1 MIRRV
6 LIACSLVWLAGCAQL
21 SHVAAGDVT
30 VKQRMVVTVDR
41 PWNQFDRV
49 AGDATPT
56 WTQEGI
62 NVDTLRFHVGLKD
75 GDLIAPTPSEPKG
88 QKPLAFKATMQP
100 NEVVALFEAYYSR
113 GGSSFTLDKVTPATF
128 IGQGGFMFEFS
139 SVRKSD
145 EVRLRGIGW
154 GAVRNGELFVITYT
168 APRLAFF
175 PRGVVSATAIAKSAR
190 VSG

>member
-1 MIRRV
+1 MMRRC
-6 LIACSLVWLAGCAQL
+6 LLACTVAALAGCAQL
-21 SHVAAGDVT
+21 SHVATGDVT
-30 VKQRMVVTVDR
+30 IKQRLVVTVDR
-41 PWNQFDRV
+41 PWNQFDRI

-62 NVDTLRFHVGLKD
+62 NVDALRFLVGLKD
-75 GDLIAPTPSEPKG
+75 GELIAPTPPEPKG
-88 QKPLAFKATMQP
+88 QKPLAFKSSMQP
-100 NEVVALFEAYYSR
+100 NEIVALFEAYYSR
-113 GGSSFTLDKVTPATF
+113 GGSTFALDRVSPAPF
-128 IGQGGFMFEFS
+128 IGQNGFMFEFS